1 MMLMR
6 NASGLTRS
14 ESRFRNER
22 VKIAGR
28 RSKWVAIGIMNGW
41 WQRIGNKEQATTV
54 ILGRVVR
61 RGVKRRHAHP
71 LLSRL
76 EKDYLNSPPYRSSPN
91 LYEPH
96 SALVSGVSLSNLPP
110 PFPLISLSLSLYLSL
125 SFFLSFFLFILLFF
139 GVSLCA
145 SKNGIWLLTA
155 QPAVSLIFWIVR
167 LFVCFS
173 FESPFFCLE
182 IKNSSQQLVN
192 GSEYQLRNALLT

>member
-125 SFFLSFFLFILLFF
+125 SLSFFLSFFLFLSFSFFLSFHPFVFWGFLVRVKKWHLVTYCTAGRFSDILNCSLIRLFF
-139 GVSLCA
+139 VW
-145 SKNGIWLLTA
+145 IPFLL
-155 QPAVSLIFWIVR
+155 LG
-167 LFVCFS
+167 
-173 FESPFFCLE
+173 
-182 IKNSSQQLVN
+182 N
-192 GSEYQLRNALLT
+192 